1 MVKFVQAVKTV
12 TSVLPAL
19 ADAVKAAEALVP
31 GGGAGAEKLKVVE
44 ATLRGAYRVSVD
56 AEVAFDALWPALS
69 GAVSGLVGL
78 YNTTGIFKTSKGK

>member
-1 MVKFVQAVKTV
+1 MKFVQAIKTV
-12 TSVLPAL
+12 ASALPAL

-56 AEVAFDALWPALS
+56 AEVAFDSIWPALS

-78 YNTTGIFKTSKGK
+78 YNSTGIFKTGKGA